1 MKMITNYIGI
11 LFPCSAINHR
21 ILHMNEVLDFDWFSQ
36 NILTYETRMLVW
48 ERKTTDWAPLGYFAL
63 RDVSWLYVAGSA
75 GG

>member
-1 MKMITNYIGI
+1 
-11 LFPCSAINHR
+11 
-21 ILHMNEVLDFDWFSQ
+21 MNEVLDFDWFSQ